1 MADETPSTTSTPPAA
16 GTAPAAVAPVVA
28 APAVAPA
35 ETPAPVATKP
45 ADLKFADGFDPA
57 AAESLKAAV
66 ADLGLE
72 GEKGQKFVDLQI
84 ARQAKAAAEQAEA
97 AKKVQTEWVEALKAD
112 KEVGGAD
119 FEANQQTAARA
130 VEKFGGAE
138 FKALLDRTGLGN
150 HPDFARFCVRVG
162 KAMADDSVAGASGGA
177 GSAPSPSQI
186 LSRAYP
192 TMNIKE

>member
-16 GTAPAAVAPVVA
+16 GAAPAAAPVVA
-28 APAVAPA
+28 QPVVAPA
-35 ETPAPVATKP
+35 ETPAPVAAKP
-45 ADLKFADGFDPA
+45 ADLKFAEGFDPA
-57 AAESLKAAV
+57 VAESLKAAV
-66 ADLGLE
+66 AELGLE

-119 FEANQQTAARA
+119 FEANQKTAARA

-162 KAMADDSVAGASGGA
+162 KAMAEDSVAGASGGA

-192 TMNIKE
+192 TMNLKE